1 MTTASTHATRASWVI
16 LLDGVLLLLL
26 GIVLVG
32 DGLHSNT
39 WVVQLGG
46 GLLVLAGLGVGWKLW
61 TTANT
66 HSGGS
71 AVAWFGALAPLVLGV
86 VLLVW
91 PKPALTA
98 FSVTVGIVVLLWGIG
113 SSAMALSHRPKGGWQ
128 VELIIGIIALGAGIF
143 MLAAPQTAAF
153 LVLVLLGIDLIVRGA
168 DRVALGN
175 TIRKAT
181 ARETATPPPNSTQD
195 NDQPA

>member
-1 MTTASTHATRASWVI
+1 MSTPSTHATRASWVI

-46 GLLVLAGLGVGWKLW
+46 GLLVLAGLGVGWRLW
-61 TTANT
+61 TTTNA

-71 AVAWFGALAPLVLGV
+71 AIAWFGALAPLVLGV

-113 SSAMALSHRPKGGWQ
+113 SSAMALSHRPKSPWQ
-128 VELIIGIIALGAGIF
+128 VELIIGVIALGAGIF

-153 LVLVLLGIDLIVRGA
+153 LVLVLLGIDLIVRGS

-175 TIRKAT
+175 TIRKVT
-181 ARETATPPPNSTQD
+181 AGQGVAMPPDTPSGG
-195 NDQPA
+195 DQPA